1 MVPNS
6 LLISIFTSGLLLG
19 FILAVPFSPKLQEIR
34 DFFRYRIGY
43 WNMLIPIG
51 IIVVTNAA
59 AYSMLNIAGLA
70 LLGPFDLIFIGA
82 TTADYLWDRKF
93 NSGKHKQYAKQQRL
107 ERSELTKGLLS
118 GNQQRTPRLEERKL
132 DD

>member
-6 LLISIFTSGLLLG
+6 LLISVFASGLLLG
-19 FILAVPFSPKLQEIR
+19 FILTAPFAPKIQKIKA
-34 DFFRYRIGY
+34 FFRYRIGY

-51 IIVVTNAA
+51 IIIGTNAA
-59 AYSMLNIAGLA
+59 AYSMLKIAGLA

-82 TTADYLWDRKF
+82 TIADYLRDRKL
-93 NSGKHKQYAKQQRL
+93 NYKNRDK
-107 ERSELTKGLLS
+107 
-118 GNQQRTPRLEERKL
+118 

>member
-6 LLISIFTSGLLLG
+6 LLISIFASGLLLG
-19 FILAVPFSPKLQEIR
+19 FILAVPFAPKLQEIR

-82 TTADYLWDRKF
+82 TIADYLRDRKF
-93 NSGKHKQYAKQQRL
+93 NSGKQKRD
-107 ERSELTKGLLS
+107 E
-118 GNQQRTPRLEERKL
+118 
-132 DD
+132 